1 MSDEEVQYAKKKKVV
16 HYGGLDELP
25 VRNDTP
31 PPGENENIQVSKEYM
46 SMAKDDQLGAD
57 KQAMLDEFER
67 KKRVKSINVST
78 SDVDVK
84 GDLRQLGEPICLFGE
99 GPADRRARLREL
111 LGRLGEEAVTRRR
124 IIDSMSQEEQK
135 KSDESTWYHEG
146 PDTLRTA
153 REWIAD
159 YSVPRAKER
168 IKRLRAEHALPD
180 KTKMAVKQE
189 VQKKV
194 KALDVQASQIVDTRP
209 VSFCQ
214 FSPDSS
220 MLATASWSGVC
231 KLWSVPDCKEVFKS
245 VLMISSAFA

>member
-1 MSDEEVQYAKKKKVV
+1 MHWPVQRPLNACAK
-16 HYGGLDELP
+16 L
-25 VRNDTP
+25 
-31 PPGENENIQVSKEYM
+31 Q
-46 SMAKDDQLGAD
+46 
-57 KQAMLDEFER
+57 
-67 KKRVKSINVST
+67 
-78 SDVDVK
+78 
-84 GDLRQLGEPICLFGE
+84 RQLRDAQIQE
-99 GPADRRARLREL
+99 GARDPTLAPKMAGRLPSQSRSL

-135 KSDESTWYHEG
+135 KNDESTWYHEG

-168 IKRLRAEHALPD
+168 IKRLRAEHAQPD

-214 FSPDSS
+214 FSPDSK

-231 KLWSVPDCKEVFKS
+231 KLWSVPDCKEVQSHVKS
-245 VLMISSAFA
+245 